1 VTLVTERA
9 GVFDDALQETMLT
22 TYRVGRKS
30 RRGKVN
36 FLTLDGG
43 ARAAITKAGVF
54 SLPADPNAPWLLPR
68 APEHAGLA
76 TRLRAMKFRLEPAQA
91 AVIARPVH
99 AEWVGRPMTWSV
111 AN

>member
-54 SLPADPNAPWLLPR
+54 SLPPIRTRHGCCR
-68 APEHAGLA
+68 ARRNMPAWRHAFG
-76 TRLRAMKFRLEPAQA
+76 P
-91 AVIARPVH
+91 
-99 AEWVGRPMTWSV
+99 
-111 AN
+111 